1 METVRIPCYRGWGW
15 VRLTY
20 RELVRQ
26 IRGVLRVAMSQIPL
40 PVGERLPS
48 EPPSRYQYQL
58 LPTSGIPFEGF
69 GTFFQPVTVA
79 RLNT

>member
-1 METVRIPCYRGWGW
+1 
-15 VRLTY
+15 
-20 RELVRQ
+20 
-26 IRGVLRVAMSQIPL
+26 MSQIPL
-40 PVGERLPS
+40 PVGVRLPS